1 MLEQLQAII
10 ASMATR
16 TVKDMTME
24 KMFRQIGND
33 VVEYTTEEY
42 AQVELDKIE
51 SQRIADDLAAKAAE
65 KDALLAK
72 LGITP
77 DEAKLLL
84 S

>member
-1 MLEQLQAII
+1 
-10 ASMATR
+10 
-16 TVKDMTME
+16 ME

-51 SQRIADDLAAKAAE
+51 SQRVTDDLAAKAAE

-72 LGITP
+72 LGMTP